1 MHPQRRTRRTLRN
14 RRRRSL
20 GQSMVEMCLI
30 APAVVTLAA
39 GGGQVGII
47 AYGAASVESAARA
60 AARVGAEYPN
70 KSLDFK
76 VTLNTT
82 TYTCGQTPTDTLT
95 EQSICAAA
103 RSAAGLLSGSALTI
117 TITYTASISTAP
129 PPGDVVLVANSC
141 PGGALETGTV
151 SGLPAGTVASISSPA
166 QSTSS
171 TVLTDSSG
179 NYSICLNA
187 PNSSQ
192 GNQTSS
198 LTASAVNGS
207 GCTFTTS
214 TSITITTSKTVSP
227 SPVNM
232 TLPATGT
239 CPTPNPTPVPTSG
252 TQTFS
257 PGVVPTAPPTPTCST
272 NIPDTSYVQVR
283 VSYNAP
289 VFVPFVGRY
298 LESSPNSGIRTVT
311 ATTRMQVEPCN
322 ITQGG

>member
-1 MHPQRRTRRTLRN
+1 
-14 RRRRSL
+14 
-20 GQSMVEMCLI
+20 MVEMCLI

-60 AARVGAEYPN
+60 AARVGSEYPN

-76 VTLNTT
+76 TTLNTT
-82 TYTCGQTPTDTLT
+82 TYTCGQTPTDSLT
-95 EQSICAAA
+95 ENSICAAA
-103 RSAAGLLSGSALTI
+103 RSSAGLLSGSALTV
-117 TITYTASISTAP
+117 TITYASSISTAP
-129 PPGDVVLVANSC
+129 PPRDVMLAGNSC

-151 SGLPAGTVASISSPA
+151 SNLPSGTVASISSPA
-166 QSTSS
+166 QSSAS

-187 PNSSQ
+187 PNNSQ

-198 LTASAVNGS
+198 LTATAVDGA
-207 GCTFTTS
+207 GCTYSTS
-214 TSITITTSKTVSP
+214 TSVTIATDKTVTP
-227 SPVNM
+227 SPANM
-232 TLPATGT
+232 TLPTTGV
-239 CPTPNPTPVPTSG
+239 CPTPVTTPTPTSG
-252 TQTFS
+252 TQSFTT
-257 PGVVPTAPPTPTCST
+257 GTMPPDPSTPTCST
-272 NIPDTSYVQVR
+272 SIPDTSYVQVS

-289 VFVPFVGRY
+289 VFVPFVSKY

-311 ATTRMQVEPCN
+311 ATQRMQVEPCN